1 MDKRIGTLIKF
12 LLKSRLSTPLLV
24 IYLITTFLAVAEFVY
39 SFNAPLSIYK
49 GDKFLLYY
57 LLVAMIPMAFLTP
70 TPNKADAFNV
80 FSLPIST
87 EKIYDYWFLFQFV
100 YRLLFLGFISSVTTI
115 DLSSPF
121 YFPFMVEYSL
131 TGATLSSVNML
142 GRKMRWVFYVFQ
154 LAEVLTLP
162 FLSPAMLFAV
172 SGGITLASAGIY
184 MEYRSSYDPIEFLSS
199 LFQEK
204 KSDVAQDKIVTGE
217 KGERALLINRIK
229 NPQIVLTFNVSG
241 QLKVIKPK
249 INAKYVLFIV
259 SGALGVVELVLSVL
273 TRPTSLGFGLYYF
286 IGLLFYI
293 AIIFQTQWLVM
304 GTLAFERPWIGAQA
318 LGVNRYFREVH
329 LSNLLVLTMSWGLLG
344 AFSAVASIFGGPKVF
359 MIAVLSLPSSWLL
372 YVILFL
378 SVSSSM
384 PNVQLI
390 ADENQPY
397 MGNVR
402 NVVGISF
409 LSVIPFFVLLITSS
423 LASVIPTITFIEMSG
438 IEAIVVG
445 VVAALALNNG
455 AYNNYSL
462 KVLSTKG
469 YL

>member
-1 MDKRIGTLIKF
+1 
-12 LLKSRLSTPLLV
+12 
-24 IYLITTFLAVAEFVY
+24 
-39 SFNAPLSIYK
+39 
-49 GDKFLLYY
+49 
-57 LLVAMIPMAFLTP
+57 
-70 TPNKADAFNV
+70 
-80 FSLPIST
+80 
-87 EKIYDYWFLFQFV
+87 
-100 YRLLFLGFISSVTTI
+100 
-115 DLSSPF
+115 
-121 YFPFMVEYSL
+121 
-131 TGATLSSVNML
+131 
-142 GRKMRWVFYVFQ
+142 
-154 LAEVLTLP
+154 
-162 FLSPAMLFAV
+162 
-172 SGGITLASAGIY
+172 
-184 MEYRSSYDPIEFLSS
+184 
-199 LFQEK
+199 
-204 KSDVAQDKIVTGE
+204 
-217 KGERALLINRIK
+217 
-229 NPQIVLTFNVSG
+229 
-241 QLKVIKPK
+241 
-249 INAKYVLFIV
+249 
-259 SGALGVVELVLSVL
+259 
-273 TRPTSLGFGLYYF
+273 
-286 IGLLFYI
+286 
-293 AIIFQTQWLVM
+293 
-304 GTLAFERPWIGAQA
+304 
-318 LGVNRYFREVH
+318 
-329 LSNLLVLTMSWGLLG
+329 
-344 AFSAVASIFGGPKVF
+344 